1 MTPVDGGIVIQVVV
15 CHEDVG
21 VAPSVVWIG
30 GTCQTV
36 DIVGFTPCQL
46 FFFQR
51 NNQTVQA
58 SRIGVEN
65 HAFQRVVVEI
75 ITDVIVVVDVV
86 GQGCPIARGGFVF
99 VASSEGKHEN
109 DQAKPNLFHWVEFS
123 AKITTNLIL
132 LPQLNSLPM
141 KKLHLLALLG
151 LVLCF
156 GCTKKETD
164 PEVIAMRGL
173 VNRVVPEYSEKIVL
187 ERLAD
192 TVDRF
197 EIETKGK
204 NLVIRGN
211 NANSMA
217 VGLNHYLKYYCM
229 AQYSWFKE
237 EPLQIPAIMPSVP
250 EKVSLSARVPD
261 RFFLNYCTFGYT
273 LPWWDWSEWEH
284 FIDWMAL
291 NGINLPLAITGQ
303 ESVWYEVWSDLGL
316 TDEEIRSYFT
326 GPAHLPWHRMQNIDR
341 WGGPL
346 PMSWLDNQKELQ
358 KKIVARERELNMKPV
373 LPGFAGHVPPCIT
386 RLYPEAPLASLG
398 DWAGFDSICWCKFLD
413 PLDPLYTEIQKKF
426 IEKQTEF
433 YGTDHIY
440 GIDIFNELIP
450 PSWEPE
456 YLARVSRQVYE
467 SLEAA
472 DPDAKWLE
480 MAWLFWN
487 ERQYWEVDNRIEAYI
502 TSMPKDRH
510 IMLDYYCERQPVW
523 ERTNAY
529 YGVPYIWCYLGNFGG
544 NSMLAGNLDTVNVR
558 IERAFEKGGDNFVGI
573 GSTLEGFDCNPFMYE
588 YVFEKAWDNPLTQD
602 VDAWVER
609 LADQRA
615 GKEDECMR
623 AAWRQLADSVYNK
636 VSSPGQ
642 TVRINQRPT
651 MGDIN
656 EYRQYYVAPTYKY
669 NNITL
674 LDALDDLLAADCN
687 TRTRHFDVVN
697 ITRQLLGN
705 YFSDLY
711 ADYVKAYREGDY
723 ETLHQIEKTMTS
735 ILDDTD
741 AILATESAFL
751 VGRWI
756 RDARAI
762 GTTEEDK
769 DYFESNARNII
780 TTWGEEDALLNEYA
794 SRAWAGLT
802 ETYYAYRWKE
812 FFKDVDAAIDA
823 GQPFDEKAYH
833 ERICKYEGQW
843 WRERI
848 GTFSAEPQGD
858 GVALAK
864 AIADKYRAELEARY
878 RK

>member
-1 MTPVDGGIVIQVVV
+1 
-15 CHEDVG
+15 
-21 VAPSVVWIG
+21 
-30 GTCQTV
+30 
-36 DIVGFTPCQL
+36 
-46 FFFQR
+46 
-51 NNQTVQA
+51 
-58 SRIGVEN
+58 
-65 HAFQRVVVEI
+65 
-75 ITDVIVVVDVV
+75 
-86 GQGCPIARGGFVF
+86 
-99 VASSEGKHEN
+99 
-109 DQAKPNLFHWVEFS
+109 
-123 AKITTNLIL
+123 
-132 LPQLNSLPM
+132 M
-141 KKLHLLALLG
+141 KKLYFITLLS

-156 GCTKKETD
+156 SCTKKAETD

-173 VNRVVPEYSEKIVL
+173 VNRVVPEYSQNIVL
-187 ERLAD
+187 ERLEND
-192 TVDRF
+192 TIDRF

-204 NLVIRGN
+204 DLVIRGN

-217 VGLNHYLKYYCM
+217 LGLNHYLKYYCK

-237 EPLQIPAIMPSVP
+237 EALQIPATMPAVP

-273 LPWWDWSEWEH
+273 LPWWNWSQWEH

-303 ESVWYEVWSDLGL
+303 ESVWYEVWSDFGL

-346 PMSWLDNQKELQ
+346 PMSWLENQKELQ
-358 KKIVARERELNMKPV
+358 KQIVARERELNMKPV

-398 DWAGFDSICWCKFLD
+398 DWAGFDSTCWCKFLD
-413 PLDPLYTEIQKKF
+413 PESELYPQIQKKF
-426 IEKQTEF
+426 IEKEIEF

-440 GIDIFNELIP
+440 GIDIFNEMIP

-456 YLARVSRQVYE
+456 YLGRVSRQVYE

-472 DPDAKWLE
+472 DPEAKWLE

-558 IERAFEKGGDNFVGI
+558 IERAFDKGGDNFVGI

-588 YVFEKAWDNPLTQD
+588 YVFEKAWDSPLTKD
-602 VDAWVER
+602 VDAWVQC
-609 LADQRA
+609 LADQRG
-615 GKEDECMR
+615 GKEDSNMR
-623 AAWRQLADSVYNK
+623 AAWTLLADSVYNK

-651 MGDIN
+651 MGDIDK
-656 EYRQYYVAPTYKY
+656 YRQYYVAPTYKY

-674 LDALDDLLAADCN
+674 LDALDNLLAADCN

-723 ETLHQIEKTMTS
+723 ETLHQIEQTMTS

-762 GTTEEDK
+762 GTTKEDK

-802 ETYYAYRWKE
+802 ATYYAYRWKE
-812 FFKDVDAAIDA
+812 FFKDVNAAIDA
-823 GQPFDEKAYH
+823 KKPFDEKAYH

-843 WRERI
+843 WRERL
-848 GTFSAEPQGD
+848 GTFSAEPEGD

-864 AIADKYRAELEARY
+864 EIADKYRAELEARY

>member
-1 MTPVDGGIVIQVVV
+1 
-15 CHEDVG
+15 
-21 VAPSVVWIG
+21 
-30 GTCQTV
+30 
-36 DIVGFTPCQL
+36 
-46 FFFQR
+46 
-51 NNQTVQA
+51 
-58 SRIGVEN
+58 
-65 HAFQRVVVEI
+65 
-75 ITDVIVVVDVV
+75 
-86 GQGCPIARGGFVF
+86 
-99 VASSEGKHEN
+99 
-109 DQAKPNLFHWVEFS
+109 
-123 AKITTNLIL
+123 
-132 LPQLNSLPM
+132 M
-141 KKLHLLALLG
+141 KKLSFTILLSLM
-151 LVLCF
+151 LCF
-156 GCTKKETD
+156 SCSKSETD

-173 VNRVVPEYSEKIVL
+173 VNRVIPEFSSQIKL
-187 ERLAD
+187 ERLND
-192 TVDRF
+192 TVDRYEF
-197 EIETKGK
+197 ESKGDK
-204 NLVIRGN
+204 IIIRGN

-217 VGLNHYLKYYCM
+217 VGLNRYLKYYCH
-229 AQYSWFKE
+229 AEYPWFKE
-237 EPLQIPAIMPSVP
+237 EALEMPEQLPAVP
-250 EKVSLSARVPD
+250 VKVSESARVPD

-273 LPWWDWSEWEH
+273 MPWWGWDQWEH

-303 ESVWYEVWSDLGL
+303 ESVWYEVWSELGL
-316 TDEEIRSYFT
+316 TDDEIRSYFT

-346 PMSWLDNQKELQ
+346 PMSWLENQKALQ
-358 KKIVARERELNMKPV
+358 KQIVARERELNMRPV
-373 LPGFAGHVPPCIT
+373 LPGFAGHVPPCIK

-398 DWAGFDSICWCKFLD
+398 DWAGFDSTCWCKF
-413 PLDPLYTEIQKKF
+413 LDPLYTEIQKKF
-426 IEKQTEF
+426 IAKQTEF

-456 YLARVSRQVYE
+456 YLGRVSRQVYE

-472 DPDAKWLE
+472 DPDAHWLE

-502 TSMPKDRH
+502 TSFPKDRH

-544 NSMLAGNLDTVNVR
+544 NSMLVGNLDTVNVR

-588 YVFEKAWDNPLTQD
+588 YVFEKAWDSPITRDIN
-602 VDAWVER
+602 AWVQC

-615 GKEDECMR
+615 GKEDPEMR
-623 AAWRQLADSVYNK
+623 GAWQLLADSVYNK

-651 MGDIN
+651 MGNIK
-656 EYRQYYVAPTYKY
+656 EYHQYYIAPTYRY

-674 LDALDDLLAADCN
+674 LDALDKILASETQ
-687 TRTRHFDVVN
+687 TRARHFDAVN

-711 ADYVKAYREGDY
+711 ADYVKAYMDKDY
-723 ETLHQIEKTMTS
+723 VKLHEVEKTMTS

-741 AILATESAFL
+741 PLLATESAFL

-762 GTTEEDK
+762 GTTDEDK
-769 DYFESNARNII
+769 DYFESNARNLI

-812 FFKDVDAAIDA
+812 FFKDVNASIEAKK
-823 GQPFDEKAYH
+823 PFNEKAYH
-833 ERICKYEGQW
+833 DRICKYEGQW
-843 WRERI
+843 WRERL
-848 GTFSAEPQGD
+848 GTFNAEPQGD
-858 GVALAK
+858 GIALAK
-864 AIADKYRAELEARY
+864 QIADKYRAELESRY
-878 RK
+878 RKP

>member
-1 MTPVDGGIVIQVVV
+1 
-15 CHEDVG
+15 
-21 VAPSVVWIG
+21 
-30 GTCQTV
+30 
-36 DIVGFTPCQL
+36 
-46 FFFQR
+46 
-51 NNQTVQA
+51 
-58 SRIGVEN
+58 
-65 HAFQRVVVEI
+65 
-75 ITDVIVVVDVV
+75 
-86 GQGCPIARGGFVF
+86 
-99 VASSEGKHEN
+99 
-109 DQAKPNLFHWVEFS
+109 
-123 AKITTNLIL
+123 
-132 LPQLNSLPM
+132 M
-141 KKLHLLALLG
+141 KNLHLIALLG

-164 PEVIAMRGL
+164 PEVVAMRGL
-173 VNRVVPEYSEKIVL
+173 VNRVVPEYSQNIVL

-192 TVDRF
+192 TIDRF
-197 EIETKGK
+197 EIETKGQK
-204 NLVIRGN
+204 LVIRGN

-217 VGLNHYLKYYCM
+217 VGLNHYLKYYCK
-229 AQYSWFKE
+229 AQYSWFME
-237 EPLQIPAIMPSVP
+237 EPLQIPVTMPTVP

-261 RFFLNYCTFGYT
+261 RFFLNYCTYGYT
-273 LPWWDWSEWEH
+273 MPWWGWAQWEH

-303 ESVWYEVWSDLGL
+303 ESVWYEVWSELGL

-346 PMSWLDNQKELQ
+346 PMSWLENQKELQ

-386 RLYPEAPLASLG
+386 RIYPDAPLASLG

-413 PLDPLYTEIQKKF
+413 PECELYSQIQKKF
-426 IEKQTEF
+426 IEKEIEF

-440 GIDIFNELIP
+440 GIDIFNEMIP

-472 DPDAKWLE
+472 DPEATWLE
-480 MAWLFWN
+480 MTWLFWN
-487 ERQYWEVDNRIEAYI
+487 ERQYWEIDNRIEAYI
-502 TSMPKDRH
+502 TSFDKEKRLL
-510 IMLDYYCERQPVW
+510 LDYYCERQPIW

-558 IERAFEKGGDNFVGI
+558 VERAFAKGGDNFVGI

-588 YVFEKAWDNPLTQD
+588 YVFEKAWNNPITSD

-615 GKEDECMR
+615 GKEDPNIR
-623 AAWRQLADSVYNK
+623 AAWKLLADSIYNK

-651 MGDIN
+651 MGDIK
-656 EYRQYYVAPTYKY
+656 EYRQYYVAPTYLY

-674 LDALDDLLAADCN
+674 LEVLDKLLAADCN

-723 ETLHQIEKTMTS
+723 GKLHQIERTMTN

-802 ETYYAYRWKE
+802 ATYYAYRWKE
-812 FFKDVDAAIDA
+812 FFKDVDAAIEA
-823 GQPFDEKAYH
+823 GQPFDERAYH
-833 ERICKYEGQW
+833 DRICKYEGQW
-843 WRERI
+843 WRERL
-848 GTFSAEPQGD
+848 GTFNAEPQGD
-858 GVALAK
+858 GIALAK
-864 AIADKYRAELEARY
+864 AVADKYRAELEARY
-878 RK
+878 R

>member
-1 MTPVDGGIVIQVVV
+1 
-15 CHEDVG
+15 
-21 VAPSVVWIG
+21 
-30 GTCQTV
+30 
-36 DIVGFTPCQL
+36 
-46 FFFQR
+46 
-51 NNQTVQA
+51 
-58 SRIGVEN
+58 
-65 HAFQRVVVEI
+65 
-75 ITDVIVVVDVV
+75 
-86 GQGCPIARGGFVF
+86 
-99 VASSEGKHEN
+99 
-109 DQAKPNLFHWVEFS
+109 
-123 AKITTNLIL
+123 
-132 LPQLNSLPM
+132 M
-141 KKLHLLALLG
+141 KKLYFIALLG

-164 PEVIAMRGL
+164 PEVVAMRGL
-173 VNRVVPEYSEKIVL
+173 VNRVVPEYSPNIVL
-187 ERLAD
+187 ERLVD
-192 TVDRF
+192 TIDRF
-197 EIETKGK
+197 EIETVGK

-229 AQYSWFKE
+229 AQYSWFQE
-237 EPLQIPAIMPSVP
+237 EPLQIPATMPKVD
-250 EKVSLSARVPD
+250 EKVALSARVPD
-261 RFFLNYCTFGYT
+261 RFFLNYCTYGYT
-273 LPWWDWSEWEH
+273 MPWWGWSQWEH

-346 PMSWLDNQKELQ
+346 PVSWLENQKELQ
-358 KKIVARERELNMKPV
+358 KQIVARERELNMKPV

-386 RLYPEAPLASLG
+386 RIYPDAPLASLG
-398 DWAGFDSICWCKFLD
+398 DWAGFDSTCWCKFLD
-413 PLDPLYTEIQKKF
+413 PECELYSQIQKKF
-426 IEKQTEF
+426 IEKEIEF

-440 GIDIFNELIP
+440 GIDIFNEMIP

-456 YLARVSRQVYE
+456 YLGRVSRQVYE

-472 DPDAKWLE
+472 DPEATWLE
-480 MAWLFWN
+480 MTWLFWN
-487 ERQYWEVDNRIEAYI
+487 ERQYWEIDNRIEAYI
-502 TSMPKDRH
+502 TSFDKEKRLL
-510 IMLDYYCERQPVW
+510 LDYYCERQPIW

-588 YVFEKAWDNPLTQD
+588 YVFEKAWDDPLTKD
-602 VDAWVER
+602 VDAWVLR

-615 GKEDECMR
+615 GKEDPNMR
-623 AAWRQLADSVYNK
+623 AAWTLLADSVYNK

-651 MGDIN
+651 MGNID
-656 EYRQYYVAPTYKY
+656 EYRQYYIAPTYKY

-687 TRTRHFDVVN
+687 TRTRHFDAVN

-711 ADYVKAYREGDY
+711 AEYVKAYREGDY
-723 ETLHQIEKTMTS
+723 EKLHQIEQTMTN

-762 GTTEEDK
+762 GTTDEDK

-802 ETYYAYRWKE
+802 ATYYAYRWKE
-812 FFKDVDAAIDA
+812 FFKEVDAAIEA
-823 GQPFDEKAYH
+823 GVPFDEPAYH

-843 WRERI
+843 WRERL
-848 GTFSAEPQGD
+848 GTFNAEPEGD
-858 GVALAK
+858 GIALAK
-864 AIADKYRAELEARY
+864 DIADRYRAELEERY
-878 RK
+878 R

>member
-1 MTPVDGGIVIQVVV
+1 
-15 CHEDVG
+15 
-21 VAPSVVWIG
+21 
-30 GTCQTV
+30 
-36 DIVGFTPCQL
+36 
-46 FFFQR
+46 
-51 NNQTVQA
+51 
-58 SRIGVEN
+58 
-65 HAFQRVVVEI
+65 
-75 ITDVIVVVDVV
+75 
-86 GQGCPIARGGFVF
+86 
-99 VASSEGKHEN
+99 
-109 DQAKPNLFHWVEFS
+109 
-123 AKITTNLIL
+123 
-132 LPQLNSLPM
+132 M
-141 KKLHLLALLG
+141 KNLHLIALLG

-156 GCTKKETD
+156 GCMKKETD
-164 PEVIAMRGL
+164 PEIVAMRGL
-173 VNRVVPEYSEKIVL
+173 VNRVVPEYSQNIVL

-192 TVDRF
+192 TIDRF
-197 EIETKGK
+197 EIETEGK

-211 NANSMA
+211 NTNSMA

-229 AQYSWFKE
+229 AQFSWFQE
-237 EPLQIPAIMPSVP
+237 EPLQIPATMPKVA
-250 EKVSLSARVPD
+250 EKVAMNARVPD
-261 RFFLNYCTFGYT
+261 RFFLNYCTYGYT
-273 LPWWDWSEWEH
+273 MPWWGWAQWEH

-346 PMSWLDNQKELQ
+346 PMSWLENQKELQ
-358 KKIVARERELNMKPV
+358 KQIVARERELNMKPV

-386 RLYPEAPLASLG
+386 RIYPDAPLASLG

-413 PLDPLYTEIQKKF
+413 PECELYSQIQKKF
-426 IEKQTEF
+426 IEKEIEF

-440 GIDIFNELIP
+440 GIDIFNEMIP

-472 DPDAKWLE
+472 DPEATWLE
-480 MAWLFWN
+480 MTWLFWN
-487 ERQYWEVDNRIEAYI
+487 ERQYWEIDNRIEAYI
-502 TSMPKDRH
+502 TSFDKEKRLL
-510 IMLDYYCERQPVW
+510 LDYYCERQPIW

-558 IERAFEKGGDNFVGI
+558 VERAFAKGGDNFVGI

-588 YVFEKAWDNPLTQD
+588 YVFEKAWDNPITSD

-615 GKEDECMR
+615 GKEDPNIR
-623 AAWRQLADSVYNK
+623 AAWKLLADSIYNK

-651 MGDIN
+651 MGDIK
-656 EYRQYYVAPTYKY
+656 EYRQYYVAPTYLY

-674 LDALDDLLAADCN
+674 LEVLDKLLAADCN

-723 ETLHQIEKTMTS
+723 GKLHQIERTMTN

-769 DYFESNARNII
+769 NYFESNARNII

-802 ETYYAYRWKE
+802 ATYYAYRWKE
-812 FFKDVDAAIDA
+812 FFKDVDAAIEA
-823 GQPFDEKAYH
+823 GQPFDERAYH
-833 ERICKYEGQW
+833 DRICKYEGQW
-843 WRERI
+843 WRERL
-848 GTFSAEPQGD
+848 GTFNAEPQGD
-858 GVALAK
+858 GIALAK
-864 AIADKYRAELEARY
+864 AVADKYRAELEARY
-878 RK
+878 R

>member
-1 MTPVDGGIVIQVVV
+1 
-15 CHEDVG
+15 
-21 VAPSVVWIG
+21 
-30 GTCQTV
+30 
-36 DIVGFTPCQL
+36 
-46 FFFQR
+46 
-51 NNQTVQA
+51 
-58 SRIGVEN
+58 
-65 HAFQRVVVEI
+65 
-75 ITDVIVVVDVV
+75 
-86 GQGCPIARGGFVF
+86 
-99 VASSEGKHEN
+99 
-109 DQAKPNLFHWVEFS
+109 
-123 AKITTNLIL
+123 
-132 LPQLNSLPM
+132 M
-141 KKLHLLALLG
+141 KKLHLFALLG

-164 PEVIAMRGL
+164 PEVVAMRGL
-173 VNRVVPEYSEKIVL
+173 VNRVVPDYSQNIVL

-192 TVDRF
+192 TIDRF
-197 EIETKGK
+197 EIETIGK
-204 NLVIRGN
+204 DLVIRGN

-217 VGLNHYLKYYCM
+217 VGLNHYLKYYCK
-229 AQYSWFKE
+229 AQYSWFIE
-237 EPLQIPAIMPSVP
+237 EPLQIPATMPKVLA
-250 EKVSLSARVPD
+250 KVSESARVPD

-273 LPWWDWSEWEH
+273 LPWWGWSQWEH

-303 ESVWYEVWSDLGL
+303 ESVWYEVWSELGL

-346 PMSWLDNQKELQ
+346 PVSWLENQKELQ
-358 KKIVARERELNMKPV
+358 KQIVARERELNMRPV

-386 RLYPEAPLASLG
+386 RIYPDAPLASLG
-398 DWAGFDSICWCKFLD
+398 DWAGFDSTCWCKFLD
-413 PLDPLYTEIQKKF
+413 PECELYPMIQKKF
-426 IEKQTEF
+426 IEKEIEF

-440 GIDIFNELIP
+440 GIDIFNEMIP

-456 YLARVSRQVYE
+456 YLGRVSRQVYE
-467 SLEAA
+467 SLEAS
-472 DPDAKWLE
+472 DPEATWLE
-480 MAWLFWN
+480 MTWLFWN
-487 ERQYWEVDNRIEAYI
+487 ERQYWEIDNRIEAYI
-502 TSMPKDRH
+502 TSFDKEKRLL
-510 IMLDYYCERQPVW
+510 LDYYCERQPIW
-523 ERTNAY
+523 ERTNSY

-558 IERAFEKGGDNFVGI
+558 VERAFNKGGDNFVGI

-588 YVFEKAWDNPLTQD
+588 YVFEKAWDNPLTKD

-615 GKEDECMR
+615 GKEDSNMR
-623 AAWRQLADSVYNK
+623 AAWKLLADSVYNK

-656 EYRQYYVAPTYKY
+656 EYRQYYVAPTYLY
-669 NNITL
+669 NNIML
-674 LDALDDLLAADCN
+674 LEVLDKLLAADSN

-723 ETLHQIEKTMTS
+723 ETLHQIEKTMIS

-762 GTTEEDK
+762 GMTEEDK

-802 ETYYAYRWKE
+802 ATYYAYRWKE
-812 FFKDVDAAIDA
+812 FFKDVDAAIET

-843 WRERI
+843 WRERLH
-848 GTFSAEPQGD
+848 TFNAEPQGD
-858 GVALAK
+858 GIALAK
-864 AIADKYRAELEARY
+864 AIADKYRSELEARY

>member
-1 MTPVDGGIVIQVVV
+1 
-15 CHEDVG
+15 
-21 VAPSVVWIG
+21 
-30 GTCQTV
+30 
-36 DIVGFTPCQL
+36 
-46 FFFQR
+46 
-51 NNQTVQA
+51 
-58 SRIGVEN
+58 
-65 HAFQRVVVEI
+65 
-75 ITDVIVVVDVV
+75 
-86 GQGCPIARGGFVF
+86 
-99 VASSEGKHEN
+99 
-109 DQAKPNLFHWVEFS
+109 
-123 AKITTNLIL
+123 
-132 LPQLNSLPM
+132 M
-141 KKLHLLALLG
+141 KKLYLITLLS

-156 GCTKKETD
+156 SCTKKAETD

-173 VNRVVPEYSEKIVL
+173 LNRVVPEYSQNIVL
-187 ERLAD
+187 ERLEND

-197 EIETKGK
+197 EIETKGED
-204 NLVIRGN
+204 LVIRGN

-217 VGLNHYLKYYCM
+217 VGLNHYLKYYCK

-237 EPLQIPAIMPSVP
+237 EALQIPATMPAVP

-273 LPWWDWSEWEH
+273 LPWWNWSQWEH

-303 ESVWYEVWSDLGL
+303 ESVWYEVWSDFGL

-346 PMSWLDNQKELQ
+346 PMSWLENQKELQ
-358 KKIVARERELNMKPV
+358 KQIVARERELNMKPV

-413 PLDPLYTEIQKKF
+413 PLDPLYAEIQKKF
-426 IEKQTEF
+426 IDKQTEF

-450 PSWEPE
+450 PSWEPD

-472 DPDAKWLE
+472 DPEAKWLE
-480 MAWLFWN
+480 
-487 ERQYWEVDNRIEAYI
+487 
-502 TSMPKDRH
+502 
-510 IMLDYYCERQPVW
+510 W
-523 ERTNAY
+523 ERTNSY

-558 IERAFEKGGDNFVGI
+558 IERAFDKGGDNFVGI

-588 YVFEKAWDNPLTQD
+588 YVFEKAWDNPLTKD
-602 VDAWVER
+602 VDAWVKC

-615 GKEDECMR
+615 GKEDPNMR
-623 AAWRQLADSVYNK
+623 AAWTLLADSVYNK

-651 MGDIN
+651 MGDIDK
-656 EYRQYYVAPTYKY
+656 YRQYYVAPTYKY

-674 LDALDDLLAADCN
+674 LDALDELLAADCN
-687 TRTRHFDVVN
+687 TRTRHFDAVN

-723 ETLHQIEKTMTS
+723 EKLHQIEQTMTN

-802 ETYYAYRWKE
+802 ATYYAYRWKE

-823 GQPFDEKAYH
+823 KKPFDEKAYH

-843 WRERI
+843 WRERL
-848 GTFSAEPQGD
+848 GTFSAEPEGD

-864 AIADKYRAELEARY
+864 EIADKYREELETRY

>member
-1 MTPVDGGIVIQVVV
+1 
-15 CHEDVG
+15 
-21 VAPSVVWIG
+21 
-30 GTCQTV
+30 
-36 DIVGFTPCQL
+36 
-46 FFFQR
+46 
-51 NNQTVQA
+51 
-58 SRIGVEN
+58 
-65 HAFQRVVVEI
+65 
-75 ITDVIVVVDVV
+75 
-86 GQGCPIARGGFVF
+86 
-99 VASSEGKHEN
+99 
-109 DQAKPNLFHWVEFS
+109 
-123 AKITTNLIL
+123 
-132 LPQLNSLPM
+132 M
-141 KKLHLLALLG
+141 KNLHLIALLG

-156 GCTKKETD
+156 GCMKKETD
-164 PEVIAMRGL
+164 PEIVAMRGL
-173 VNRVVPEYSEKIVL
+173 VNRVVPEYSQNIVL

-192 TVDRF
+192 TIDRF
-197 EIETKGK
+197 EIETKGQK
-204 NLVIRGN
+204 LVIRGN

-217 VGLNHYLKYYCM
+217 VGLNHYLKYYCK
-229 AQYSWFKE
+229 AQYSWFME
-237 EPLQIPAIMPSVP
+237 EPLQIPVTMPTVP

-261 RFFLNYCTFGYT
+261 RFFLNYCTYGYT
-273 LPWWDWSEWEH
+273 MPWWGWAQWEH

-303 ESVWYEVWSDLGL
+303 ESVWYEVWSELGL

-346 PMSWLDNQKELQ
+346 PMSWLENQKELQ
-358 KKIVARERELNMKPV
+358 KKIVARKRELNMKPV

-386 RLYPEAPLASLG
+386 RIYPDAPLASLG

-413 PLDPLYTEIQKKF
+413 PECELYSQIQKKF
-426 IEKQTEF
+426 IEKEIEF

-440 GIDIFNELIP
+440 GIDIFNEMIP

-472 DPDAKWLE
+472 DPEATWLE
-480 MAWLFWN
+480 MTWLFWN
-487 ERQYWEVDNRIEAYI
+487 ERQYWEIDNRIEAYI
-502 TSMPKDRH
+502 TSFDKEKRLL
-510 IMLDYYCERQPVW
+510 LDYYCERQPIW

-558 IERAFEKGGDNFVGI
+558 VERAFAKGGDNFVGI

-588 YVFEKAWDNPLTQD
+588 YVFEKAWDNPITSD

-615 GKEDECMR
+615 GKEDPNMR
-623 AAWRQLADSVYNK
+623 AAWKLLADSIYNK

-651 MGDIN
+651 MGDIK
-656 EYRQYYVAPTYKY
+656 EYRQYYVAPTYLY

-674 LDALDDLLAADCN
+674 LEVLDKLLAADCD

-723 ETLHQIEKTMTS
+723 GKLHQIERTMTN

-769 DYFESNARNII
+769 NYFESNARNII

-802 ETYYAYRWKE
+802 ATYYAYRWKE
-812 FFKDVDAAIDA
+812 FFKDVDAAIEA
-823 GQPFDEKAYH
+823 GQPFDERAYH
-833 ERICKYEGQW
+833 DRICKYEGQW
-843 WRERI
+843 WRERL
-848 GTFSAEPQGD
+848 GTFNAEPQGD
-858 GVALAK
+858 GIALAK
-864 AIADKYRAELEARY
+864 AVADKYRAELEARY
-878 RK
+878 R

>member
-1 MTPVDGGIVIQVVV
+1 
-15 CHEDVG
+15 
-21 VAPSVVWIG
+21 
-30 GTCQTV
+30 
-36 DIVGFTPCQL
+36 
-46 FFFQR
+46 
-51 NNQTVQA
+51 
-58 SRIGVEN
+58 
-65 HAFQRVVVEI
+65 
-75 ITDVIVVVDVV
+75 
-86 GQGCPIARGGFVF
+86 
-99 VASSEGKHEN
+99 
-109 DQAKPNLFHWVEFS
+109 
-123 AKITTNLIL
+123 
-132 LPQLNSLPM
+132 M

-151 LVLCF
+151 LLFCF
-156 GCTKKETD
+156 SCTKKETD
-164 PEVIAMRGL
+164 TEVIAMRGL
-173 VNRVVPEYSEKIVL
+173 VNRVIPEFSEQIKL
-187 ERLAD
+187 ERLKD
-192 TVDRF
+192 TVDRY
-197 EIETKGK
+197 ELESKG
-204 NLVIRGN
+204 NNIIIRGN

-217 VGLNHYLKYYCM
+217 VGLNRYLKYYCH
-229 AQYSWFKE
+229 AEFSWFKE
-237 EPLQIPAIMPSVP
+237 EALEMPETLPMVP
-250 EKVSLSARVPD
+250 VKISETARVPE
-261 RFFLNYCTFGYT
+261 RFFLNYCTYGYT
-273 LPWWDWSEWEH
+273 MPWWGWEQWEH

-303 ESVWYEVWSDLGL
+303 ESVWYEVWSEFGL

-346 PMSWLDNQKELQ
+346 PISWLENQKELQ
-358 KKIVARERELNMKPV
+358 KKIVARERELDMRPV
-373 LPGFAGHVPPCIT
+373 LPGFAGHVPPYIT

-398 DWAGFDSICWCKFLD
+398 DWAGFDSTCWCKFLD

-426 IEKQTEF
+426 IAKQTEF
-433 YGTDHIY
+433 FGTDHIY
-440 GIDIFNELIP
+440 GIDIFNEMIP
-450 PSWEPE
+450 PSWEPD
-456 YLARVSRQVYE
+456 YLGRVSRQVYE

-472 DPDAKWLE
+472 DPEARWLE
-480 MAWLFWN
+480 MTWLFWN

-502 TSMPKDRH
+502 TSFPKDRH
-510 IMLDYYCERQPVW
+510 LLLDYYCERQPIW
-523 ERTNAY
+523 ERTNSY

-558 IERAFEKGGDNFVGI
+558 IERAFEQGGDNFVGI

-588 YVFEKAWDNPLTQD
+588 YVFEKAWDSPLHHD
-602 VDAWVER
+602 VDAWVEQ

-615 GKEDECMR
+615 GKIDADMR
-623 AAWRQLADSVYNK
+623 AAWKLLADSVYNK

-651 MGDIN
+651 LGNIK
-656 EYRQYYVAPTYKY
+656 EYHQYYIAPTYRY

-674 LDALDDLLAADCN
+674 LEVLDKILASDSPSRA
-687 TRTRHFDVVN
+687 RHFDAVN

-711 ADYVKAYREGDY
+711 ADYVKAYN
-723 ETLHQIEKTMTS
+723 EKDDKKRQEVEQTMTD

-741 AILATESAFL
+741 PLLATESAFL
-751 VGRWI
+751 LGRWI

-769 DYFESNARNII
+769 NYFESNARNLI
-780 TTWGEEDALLNEYA
+780 TTWGEEDALLNEYG

-812 FFKDVDAAIDA
+812 FFKDINTAIKA
-823 GQPFDEKAYH
+823 KKPFNEKAYH
-833 ERICKYEGQW
+833 DRICKYEGQW

-864 AIADKYRAELEARY
+864 QIADKYRQQLEDYY